1 MSFFSENSSKVYKYY
16 SLYDTI
22 MGRNNDIKVM
32 LILLVIV
39 TLGIGYLLAQEGY
52 IVSEE
57 VIMEKNSKEIQ
68 STPMYVEVYGGQE
81 VTKSNKVIISDKFVG
96 EFNADGQVVV
106 LDSSGSAFI
115 VHDGVVL
122 ASNEII
128 IDARNEGLSVM
139 RINEPSKSVSSN

>member
-1 MSFFSENSSKVYKYY
+1 
-16 SLYDTI
+16 
-22 MGRNNDIKVM
+22 
-32 LILLVIV
+32 
-39 TLGIGYLLAQEGY
+39 
-52 IVSEE
+52 
-57 VIMEKNSKEIQ
+57 MEKNSKEIQ